1 MSISAPGSVRVNQQF
16 TVTASVTNAGPDT
29 ATGVT
34 LHAPVPAG
42 ATLNSVSSS
51 RGGCSTGGSIT
62 CPIGTLD
69 SGGSATVTLVLTAA
83 QTGSLTASASAD
95 GDYDPDPGNNSSAAT
110 TTVLSATAPPP
121 PPPPPSQPGTFNAAG
136 SGTIK
141 VNGVDRPVDQVFQLN
156 AGDTVDVS
164 NGAITLTAADG
175 SFGVFS
181 GTQFNGTASTVP
193 AQFTIATVGGVTELT
208 LVGGDFSGCTTPR
221 SVSASGDTAV
231 RRLWGS
237 AKGSFRTKGKYA
249 AATVRGTVWLVED
262 RCNGTFTSVVESFV
276 DVLDLTLNSTTTL
289 GPGQSYLAKPPV
301 KKPSFKPPT
310 VKKKGTSI
318 ARIKRIGLVWAGQT
332 FKTRA
337 AFEAWLVARGRTWA
351 AFRSAHPAQAAAL
364 ASRSR

>member
-1 MSISAPGSVRVNQQF
+1 VAISAPGSVRVNQQL
-16 TVTASVTNAGPDT
+16 TVTAVVTNAGPDT

-34 LHAPVPAG
+34 LHATVPAG
-42 ATLNSVSSS
+42 ATLNSASSS

-69 SGGSATVTLVLTAA
+69 SGGSATVTLVLTAV
-83 QTGSLTASASAD
+83 QTGSLTASASAE
-95 GDYDPDPGNNSSAAT
+95 GDHDPDPGNNGAAAT
-110 TTVLSATAPPP
+110 TTVLSATAPAS
-121 PPPPPSQPGTFNAAG
+121 PPPPPSQAGTFNAAA

-141 VNGVDRPVDQVFQLN
+141 VNGVDRPIDQVFQLN

-181 GTQFNGTASTVP
+181 GTQDGTPSTVP
-193 AQFTIATVGGVTELT
+193 AQFTITSVGGVTELT
-208 LVGGDFSGCTTPR
+208 LVGGDFSVCTAPR
-221 SVSASGDTAV
+221 TVSASGDTPV

-262 RCNGTFTSVVESFV
+262 RCDGTFTSVVESNV
-276 DVLDLTLNSTTTL
+276 DVLDLPRNTTAAL

-301 KKPSFKPPT
+301 KKTVFKPPT
-310 VKKKGTSI
+310 VKKKGKVAQI
-318 ARIKRIGLVWAGQT
+318 RRNGLVWAGQT

-337 AFEAWLVARGRTWA
+337 AFEAWLVARGRSWA
-351 AFRSAHPAQAAAL
+351 AFRSAHPALAAAL
-364 ASRSR
+364 AARSR